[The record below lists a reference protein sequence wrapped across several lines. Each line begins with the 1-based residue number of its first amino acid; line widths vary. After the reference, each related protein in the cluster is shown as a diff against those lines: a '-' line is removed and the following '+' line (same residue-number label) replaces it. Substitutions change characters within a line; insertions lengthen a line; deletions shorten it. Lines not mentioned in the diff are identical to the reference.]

1 MNLLITGAS
10 RGLGKEWVIQALK
23 RPEFKKIYAVSRN
36 AKEMRQWLP
45 KHDPDGKVEVLPLAV
60 DNDACITELR
70 EALEGEAIDLLI
82 NNAGTYLT
90 EPEKFENYTID
101 LLRKTFEVNTYAPFR
116 VTQALLS
123 HLSRAKHPKVVHIT
137 SLMGSIAD
145 NASGGSYAYRM
156 SKTALNMFNKSF
168 AIDHPKIASIV
179 LHPGWVK
186 TDMGGASA
194 PTTVTESVAGM
205 WKIVEKLDSKI
216 TGKFFDF
223 EGDEL
228 PW

>member
-10 RGLGKEWVIQALK
+10 RGLGKEWIVQALK
-23 RPEFKKIYAVSRN
+23 RPDIKKIYAVSRN
-36 AKEMRQWLP
+36 SKEIENWNTDSRVKTLSI
-45 KHDPDGKVEVLPLAV
+45 AV
-60 DNDACITELR
+60 DQDDCIPKLR
-70 EALEGEAIDLLI
+70 EALGNETIDILI

-90 EPEKFENYTID
+90 EPDDFEKYSID
-101 LLRKTFEVNTYAPFR
+101 TLRNTFEVNTYAAFR
-116 VTQALLS
+116 VTQALLP
-123 HLSRAKHPKVVHIT
+123 HLSRSKNPKLVHIT

-145 NASGGSYAYRM
+145 NESGGSYAYRM

-168 AIDHPKIASIV
+168 AMDYPNLPSVV

-186 TDMGGASA
+186 TDMGGDQA
-194 PTTVTESVAGM
+194 PTTVKESVTGM
-205 WKIVEKLDSKI
+205 WKIVDRMDKKM